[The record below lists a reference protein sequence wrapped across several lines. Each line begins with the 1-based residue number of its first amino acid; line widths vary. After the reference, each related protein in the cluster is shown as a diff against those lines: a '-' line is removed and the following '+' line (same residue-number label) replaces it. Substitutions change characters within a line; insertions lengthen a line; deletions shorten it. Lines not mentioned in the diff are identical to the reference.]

1 MPRLMQRGDGMA
13 TTMFKWEGKTRQG
26 AIQKG
31 ELSAKSKDEVMIL
44 LRRQNILPISV
55 AAKPKELSFQFGTG
69 ITDKDIVILTRQL
82 ATMIDAGLPLVQC
95 LEILGSQSENKF
107 LSKIVLQVRSDV
119 ESGSTFAEALKKH
132 PKVFD
137 SLYVNMVAAG
147 EAGGILDTILQ
158 RLAAYME
165 KLGKIKRQIKSA
177 MIYPSVILF
186 VAVSV
191 VALLMVVVVPMLAN
205 MFSSMGQALPWPTRI
220 VIAISDFLKG
230 WGGLVIAL
238 SIVGFIVGL
247 GQWRK
252 TQKGLLITDAIALKI
267 PVMGVLI
274 RKVAVAKFTRTLGT
288 LISSGVPIMEGL
300 LIVARTAGNKIVEDA
315 IVTTRQSV
323 SEGKTLAEPLS
334 KSQVFPP
341 MVTQMIGVGE
351 ATGALDNML
360 GKIADFYDDEVDTAV
375 AALTSL
381 LEPML
386 MIFLGVTVG
395 FVIVAMYMPIFQM
408 GTVTGN

>member
-1 MPRLMQRGDGMA
+1 MA
-13 TTMFKWEGKTRQG
+13 TTVFKWEGKTRQG
-26 AIQKG
+26 TIQKG
-31 ELSAKSKDEVMIL
+31 ELAAKSKDEVMTL

-55 AAKPKELSFQFGTG
+55 SSKPKELSFQFGTG

-95 LEILGSQSENKF
+95 LEILGNQSENKG
-107 LSKIVLQVRSDV
+107 LSKTVTQVRSDV
-119 ESGSTFAEALKKH
+119 ESGATFAEALKKH

-137 SLYVNMVAAG
+137 NLYVNMVAAG

-165 KLGKIKRQIKSA
+165 KLSKIKRQIKSA

-186 VAVSV
+186 VAISV

-205 MFSSMGQALPWPTRI
+205 MFADMGHALPWPTRV
-220 VIAISDFLKG
+220 VIAISNFMKG
-230 WGGLVIAL
+230 IGGVVVALSLVL
-238 SIVGFIVGL
+238 SIVGLV
-247 GQWRK
+247 QWRK
-252 TQKGLLITDAIALKI
+252 TLTGQRVTDAIALKI
-267 PVMGVLI
+267 PVMGMLI
-274 RKVAVAKFTRTLGT
+274 QKVAVAKFTRTLGT

-300 LIVARTAGNKIVEDA
+300 IIVAKTAGNKVVEEA
-315 IVTTRQSV
+315 IVATRQSV
-323 SEGKTLAEPLS
+323 SEGKTLAEPLTKS
-334 KSQVFPP
+334 KVFPP
-341 MVTQMIGVGE
+341 MVTQMISVGE

-360 GKIADFYDDEVDTAV
+360 GKIADFYDDEVDAAV
-375 AALTSL
+375 AALTSM
-381 LEPML
+381 LEPIL

-408 GTVTGN
+408 GAMAG